1 MSGEIGEKSMKS
13 GIEGERVKKVG
24 RRSARHAHTWHQVE
38 RRERS
43 FWEQGV

>member
-1 MSGEIGEKSMKS
+1 MEKLEKRARSL
-13 GIEGERVKKVG
+13 GVEGERVKKVG
-24 RRSARHAHTWHQVE
+24 RRSARHAHNWHQVE